1 MGDVGDLTLQ
11 EAADALDVHYMTAYR
26 YVRLGV
32 LPAERR
38 GRTWAVSRADLDA
51 FIAERSSGPIGGLLG
66 RGMVDWSLR
75 LQRRLLAGDRLGA
88 KNVVEASLAAGTD
101 PVGVYVDVV
110 APAMRAIG
118 AGWESGVVD
127 VAEEHR
133 ASVVVTQVLALLD
146 SRFTRRGVRRGVIVA
161 GAVAGERHSLPV
173 RIVADVVRLSGYEVH
188 DLGGDVPVDSF
199 AHAAASADPLLAVA
213 VSSTMPGNEDA
224 VRATVTAVR
233 ERVDV
238 PVLVGGGAV
247 ADAAASAAL
256 GGDGWAPDARGVVEL
271 LETFAFQGG

>member
-1 MGDVGDLTLQ
+1 MGDAGDLTLQ

-32 LPAERR
+32 LPAQRR
-38 GRTWAVSRADLDA
+38 GRVWAVARADLDA
-51 FIAERSSGPIGGLLG
+51 FVAERSSSPVEAVLG
-66 RGMVDWSLR
+66 RGSVDWSLR
-75 LQRRLLAGDRLGA
+75 LQRRLLAGDRLGS

-101 PVGVYVDVV
+101 PIGVYVDVV

-118 AGWESGVVD
+118 DGWASGGVD

-146 SRFTRRGVRRGVIVA
+146 SRFTRRGVRRGVVVA
-161 GAVAGERHSLPV
+161 GAVAGERHALPV
-173 RIVADVVRLSGYEVH
+173 RMVADVVRLSGYEVH
-188 DLGGDVPVDSF
+188 DLGADVPVASF
-199 AHAAASADPLLAVA
+199 AHAAGGADPLLAVA
-213 VSSTMPGNEDA
+213 VSATTPGNDDA
-224 VRATVTAVR
+224 VRATVDAVR

-247 ADAAASAAL
+247 PDAVTSASL
-256 GGDGWAPDARGVVEL
+256 GGDGWASDARGVVEL
-271 LETFAFQGG
+271 LEAF